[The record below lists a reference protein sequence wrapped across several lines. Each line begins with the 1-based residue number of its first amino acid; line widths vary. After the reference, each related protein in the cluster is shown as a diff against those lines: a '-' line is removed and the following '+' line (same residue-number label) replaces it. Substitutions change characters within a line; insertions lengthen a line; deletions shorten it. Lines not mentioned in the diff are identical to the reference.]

1 MEEVEL
7 TAVKLARQLL
17 YHKVNEIEHTVKIPA
32 FWRYGAVWNDTTASH
47 GRRQNMHP
55 YRRT

>member
-7 TAVKLARQLL
+7 TAVDWPGSCCI
-17 YHKVNEIEHTVKIPA
+17 KVNEIAHTVKIPE
-32 FWRYGAVWNDTTASH
+32 FWRYGAVWNDTTVSH
-47 GRRQNMHP
+47 GRRQNMLQ